1 MGLSSGNQ
9 KVIFFMSWLAW
20 FFRFSNARLI
30 TMRAT
35 IPHKFQKVIFAFS
48 KWIVRSIILRKSSN
62 TKAKMVIV
70 RNFDSDLRL
79 QLDRSKA
86 MGASIYWTGFH
97 EYRELLFLHDFLKN
111 DMVLLD
117 IGANIGEYS
126 IFAAKRLT
134 QGKVVA
140 FEPVPTLRKML
151 DENIELNQFTNV
163 IVKPF
168 GLSDEVGSFPI
179 YFVGENENEGQATFF
194 PGLHSNQRSVVADLK
209 KLDDVWSHLSLDRL
223 DFIKMDIEGSELKA
237 LQGGRATLTRFR
249 PLVMLEVSEVTYQAA
264 GYSLKGVSDFFE
276 TLKYLPFA
284 VDKMGKLIS
293 SSAMPSFGN
302 VIFVPQ

>member
-1 MGLSSGNQ
+1 
-9 KVIFFMSWLAW
+9 MSWLAW

-35 IPHKFQKVIFAFS
+35 VPHKLQKVIFAFS
-48 KWIVRSIILRKSSN
+48 KWIVRSVVLKKSNS
-62 TKAKMVIV
+62 TKPKMVIV
-70 RNFDSDLRL
+70 RNFDSDLSL
-79 QLDRSKA
+79 QLDRSKT

-97 EYRELLFLHDFLKN
+97 EYRELLFLHDFLKS
-111 DMVLLD
+111 DMVVLD
-117 IGANIGEYS
+117 VGANIGEYS

-140 FEPVPTLRKML
+140 FEPVPALRKMF

-194 PGLHSNQRSVVADLK
+194 PGLLQNQRSVKAELK
-209 KLDDVWSHLSLDRL
+209 KLDDEWSHLSLDRL

-237 LQGGRATLTRFR
+237 LQGGRATITRFR
-249 PLVMLEVSEVTYQAA
+249 PLVMLEVSEVTYRAA
-264 GYSLKGVSDFFE
+264 GYSLEDVAEFF
-276 TLKYLPFA
+276 TALNYLPF
-284 VDKMGKLIS
+284 VVNKMGKLVS
-293 SSAMPSFGN
+293 SSTMPSFGN

>member
-1 MGLSSGNQ
+1 MGLSPGNQ
-9 KVIFFMSWLAW
+9 KVISFMSWLAS
-20 FFRFSNARLI
+20 FFRYSNARLI
-30 TMRAT
+30 DVRAT
-35 IPHKFQKVIFAFS
+35 IPHKAQKVVFAFS
-48 KWIVRSIILRKSSN
+48 KWIVRSIVLKRPNN
-62 TKAKMVIV
+62 TEPNIVVIE
-70 RNFDSDLRL
+70 NFDADLYL
-79 QLDRSKA
+79 KLDRSKI

-97 EYRELLFLHDFLKN
+97 EYRELLFLHDFLKS
-111 DMVLLD
+111 DMVLFD

-140 FEPVPTLRKML
+140 FEPVPALRKML
-151 DENIELNQFTNV
+151 EENIQLNQFTNV

-168 GLSDEVGSFPI
+168 GLSDAVGSFPI

-194 PGLHSNQRSVVADLK
+194 PGLHSNQRSVAADLK
-209 KLDDVWSHLSLDRL
+209 KLDDVWSHFSLDRL
-223 DFIKMDIEGSELKA
+223 DFVKMDIEGSELKA

-249 PLVMLEVSEVTYQAA
+249 PLVMLEVSEVTYRAA
-264 GYSLKGVSDFFE
+264 GYSLEDVAKFF
-276 TLKYLPFA
+276 TALNYLPFA
-284 VDKMGKLIS
+284 VDKMGKLVS

>member
-1 MGLSSGNQ
+1 
-9 KVIFFMSWLAW
+9 MSWLAS

-30 TMRAT
+30 TVRAT
-35 IPHKFQKVIFAFS
+35 IPHKAQKVIFAFS
-48 KWIVRSIILRKSSN
+48 KWIVRSIILKRSSN
-62 TKAKMVIV
+62 TEPDIVVI
-70 RNFDSDLRL
+70 RNFDSDLYL
-79 QLDRSKA
+79 ILDRSKT

-97 EYRELLFLHDFLKN
+97 EYRELLFLHDYLRT

-117 IGANIGEYS
+117 VGANIGEYS

-134 QGKVVA
+134 QGTVVA
-140 FEPVPTLRKML
+140 FEPVPALRKML
-151 DENIELNQFTNV
+151 DENIEINQFTNV

-168 GLSDEVGSFPI
+168 GLSDAVGFFPI

-194 PGLHSNQRSVVADLK
+194 PGLLQNQRSVKAELK
-209 KLDDVWSHLSLDRL
+209 KLDVEWDQLSLNRL

-237 LQGGRATLTRFR
+237 LRGAQNVIARFR

-264 GYSLKGVSDFFE
+264 GYSLKDVYDFFE
-276 TLKYLPFA
+276 PMNYLPFA

-293 SSAMPSFGN
+293 SSAMPPFGN

>member
-1 MGLSSGNQ
+1 PHKAQ
-9 KVIFFMSWLAW
+9 KV
-20 FFRFSNARLI
+20 
-30 TMRAT
+30 
-35 IPHKFQKVIFAFS
+35 VFAFS
-48 KWIVRSIILRKSSN
+48 KWIVRSIVLKRPNN
-62 TKAKMVIV
+62 TEPNIVVIE
-70 RNFDSDLRL
+70 NFDADLYL
-79 QLDRSKA
+79 KLDRSKI

-97 EYRELLFLHDFLKN
+97 EYRELLFLHDFLKS

-134 QGKVVA
+134 QVKAVA
-140 FEPVPTLRKML
+140 FEPVPALRTML
-151 DENIELNQFTNV
+151 EENIQLNQFTNV

-194 PGLHSNQRSVVADLK
+194 PGLLQNQRSVKAELK
-209 KLDDVWSHLSLDRL
+209 KLDDEWSHLSLDRL

-237 LQGGRATLTRFR
+237 LQGGRATITRFR
-249 PLVMLEVSEVTYQAA
+249 PLVMLEVSEVTYRAA
-264 GYSLKGVSDFFE
+264 GYSLEDVAEFF
-276 TLKYLPFA
+276 TALNYLPF
-284 VDKMGKLIS
+284 VVNKMGKLVS
-293 SSAMPSFGN
+293 SSTMPSFGN